1 MLAVFTSPYDLLTG
15 VLRPGHVPLVVVQ
28 PTAAGYITT
37 RAAVKADQL
46 DPFRANNS
54 RTAMVR
60 VRPAA

>member
-1 MLAVFTSPYDLLTG
+1 MAQVTVVIQPTG
-15 VLRPGHVPLVVVQ
+15 V
-28 PTAAGYITT
+28 GYITI
-37 RAAVKADQL
+37 RASVKGDQL